1 MNCRICGSE
10 QDVKFYDGRRG
21 VLCASCAADTPAKVS
36 RADFDAAYWDG
47 GDDAHEPTRVAF
59 YEDYRASSFTLEA
72 CIAKTV
78 RAV

>member
-36 RADFDAAYWDG
+36 RAEFDAACWDE
-47 GDDAHEPTRVAF
+47 GDDAHEPTRAAF

-72 CIAKTV
+72 YIAQTV